1 MLIARP
7 AGQRA
12 ITLDPSHAVTDVA
25 RATIWFD
32 LFDPTTEETACVGRI
47 TGLRIPT
54 RDRLDEIES
63 SSRLSHADGALYL
76 STPLVR
82 RQDGASSVVPLGLVV
97 SERHL
102 VTIRYSDYP
111 SIENYGHAVETIADA
126 TGSTVLFIG
135 LLEAIVDRLADV
147 LEMVGAELE
156 AVSAGIFRGGSGEQS
171 KRADQRLRALLRGIG
186 RQGDTVSLLRDSML
200 GLRRLVTFVE
210 SAPELHFDAALR
222 TRLGVLGRDLQSLS
236 EFDGQ
241 ITDKVQFLLDA
252 TLGLINI
259 EQNNGIRILTV
270 VSLIG
275 IPPTLIASI
284 YGMNFKNIPE
294 LNWSF
299 GYWYA
304 LALMVASVALPLAWF
319 RRVGWI

>member
-1 MLIARP
+1 
-7 AGQRA
+7 
-12 ITLDPSHAVTDVA
+12 
-25 RATIWFD
+25 
-32 LFDPTTEETACVGRI
+32 
-47 TGLRIPT
+47 
-54 RDRLDEIES
+54 
-63 SSRLSHADGALYL
+63 
-76 STPLVR
+76 
-82 RQDGASSVVPLGLVV
+82 
-97 SERHL
+97 
-102 VTIRYSDYP
+102 
-111 SIENYGHAVETIADA
+111 
-126 TGSTVLFIG
+126 
-135 LLEAIVDRLADV
+135 
-147 LEMVGAELE
+147 MVGAELE